1 MFDQR
6 KLFGQSFMLSVS
18 FSFNLLQKASF
29 FGNSTMKLIDWGTHI
44 CEL

>member
-18 FSFNLLQKASF
+18 FSLNLGPIYMSYF
-29 FGNSTMKLIDWGTHI
+29 IPG
-44 CEL
+44 